1 MDLKNN
7 QITIR
12 ELMAHP
18 QARAVLAKH
27 FPQVIHLPIVTKSA
41 GMTLERAMKLG
52 AAFVPARPVAVGEED
67 EAPLLPHPAQER
79 QLLLV
84 LENAKTRRFQNH
96 RINHL
101 REGIFVI
108 AALDHDGLLDL

>member
-27 FPQVIHLPIVTKSA
+27 FPQVSHQWSGEIVV
-41 GMTLERAMKLG
+41 EQ
-52 AAFVPARPVAVGEED
+52 RP
-67 EAPLLPHPAQER
+67 
-79 QLLLV
+79 
-84 LENAKTRRFQNH
+84 
-96 RINHL
+96 
-101 REGIFVI
+101 
-108 AALDHDGLLDL
+108 

>member
-1 MDLKNN
+1 MRHDAVIFCIGWAIGSEVNRMDLKNN

-52 AAFVPARPVAVGEED
+52 AAFVPARSI
-67 EAPLLPHPAQER
+67 R
-79 QLLLV
+79 
-84 LENAKTRRFQNH
+84 
-96 RINHL
+96 
-101 REGIFVI
+101 
-108 AALDHDGLLDL
+108 AALEELKQI

>member
-41 GMTLERAMKLG
+41 GMTLERAMATRTLLG
-52 AAFVPARPVAVGEED
+52 F
-67 EAPLLPHPAQER
+67 
-79 QLLLV
+79 
-84 LENAKTRRFQNH
+84 
-96 RINHL
+96 
-101 REGIFVI
+101 IFKSSAI
-108 AALDHDGLLDL
+108 SS

>member
-41 GMTLERAMKLG
+41 GMTLERAM
-52 AAFVPARPVAVGEED
+52 
-67 EAPLLPHPAQER
+67 
-79 QLLLV
+79 
-84 LENAKTRRFQNH
+84 
-96 RINHL
+96 
-101 REGIFVI
+101 
-108 AALDHDGLLDL
+108 

>member
-27 FPQVIHLPIVTKSA
+27 FPQVIHLPIVTKSRRHDLRA
-41 GMTLERAMKLG
+41 GHEAGCGLCPGPLHPRGPGRAK
-52 AAFVPARPVAVGEED
+52 ADIR
-67 EAPLLPHPAQER
+67 EA
-79 QLLLV
+79 
-84 LENAKTRRFQNH
+84 
-96 RINHL
+96 
-101 REGIFVI
+101 
-108 AALDHDGLLDL
+108 

>member
-41 GMTLERAMKLG
+41 GMTLAQAMKLG
-52 AAFVPARPVAVGEED
+52 AAFVPARSI
-67 EAPLLPHPAQER
+67 R
-79 QLLLV
+79 
-84 LENAKTRRFQNH
+84 
-96 RINHL
+96 
-101 REGIFVI
+101 
-108 AALDHDGLLDL
+108 AALEELTQI

>member
-27 FPQVIHLPIVTKSA
+27 FPQVIHLPIVTKS
-41 GMTLERAMKLG
+41 
-52 AAFVPARPVAVGEED
+52 
-67 EAPLLPHPAQER
+67 
-79 QLLLV
+79 
-84 LENAKTRRFQNH
+84 RRS
-96 RINHL
+96 
-101 REGIFVI
+101 
-108 AALDHDGLLDL
+108 